1 MKNRNERAS
10 SPGMEQR
17 LWEVLSGK
25 EGNYINPFFWQNGGL
40 PDLIRQEMEAIYQS
54 GIREVCVESRVH
66 PDFLGDGWWET
77 LDVILE
83 EAVRRGMRV
92 WVLDDAHFPT
102 GYANGRVKENPYARK
117 RYLDCY
123 HIDAV
128 GPLKGSSFLIHLE
141 EGEELVAVTA
151 GKKGTVGRLTGVK
164 GTVCHQLTEVLD
176 LTDRMKES
184 LNPPGMNKEKNL
196 GARDIV
202 LYWDVPEG
210 IWTVNVIKVVE
221 GGTGRRDYINT
232 IDKEAVGLLLKTV
245 YEPHYQRY
253 GALFGREFA
262 GFFSDEPEIGNVL
275 SEYGQNARIG
285 IPGETLAWCQE
296 LMEMLKEQFG
306 ADFPVYL
313 TALWDEVEGVTQ
325 SARYYFMD
333 AVTKLYGKNF
343 SKQLGN
349 WCREHGVEYI
359 GHVIEDNGCH
369 SRLGLGTGHFFRA
382 LSGQDMSGI
391 DVVLQQIRPGLNN
404 CQFYNIGGKGVYD
417 GRFFH
422 YGLAKLGVSLAHLDT
437 GKRGRTM
444 CEIFGAYGWTEGLK
458 LMKWLTDHML
468 VRGVN
473 YFVPHAFSMKDFP
486 DRDCPPH
493 FYAQGRN
500 PQFPYFKYL
509 MAYMNRVSHLL
520 QGGIHVPQAAVFYP
534 ACAEWMGEC
543 DGFEIPGSILMRH
556 QIDYEVLPEEALL
569 GAEIK
574 DGSLVVGQERYR
586 VLLFP
591 RCEYLPDKVLEW
603 CDEALTQGLTIVM
616 DGQAPKYQSTQ
627 EGYRN
632 DKLLI
637 TEDLEGFL
645 ESERFLEGAG
655 FLESEGFLEG
665 TGFLKGAGL
674 REITLQGNYPDLR
687 YYHYRQ
693 PMGDLFLFFNEAV
706 GETVETVVSLPV
718 ETENI
723 VFQYDAWENRLY
735 RAASESDGVRLKLM
749 PGEATIFYAGKAEEE
764 PMELPPQCY
773 DTRLICYVGEKDA
786 AGDAKPEE
794 RENLVDTVPSCGSGW
809 QVSLLSYDGSGAGE
823 RHLERLVDLTGSE
836 GNPLF
841 SGKMTYM
848 TEFPGNVLE
857 DDESVLVD
865 GREEYLLDCG
875 EVYETMEVWLNGK
888 SLGVRVAAPYTVRFS
903 REDVHAG
910 NNQLKIEVTNTL
922 VHAMRDIMSMT
933 MPIEPSGLLGPVR
946 ILAVRSPEDDC
957 RRKDTR

>member
-1 MKNRNERAS
+1 MKNRNERVTS
-10 SPGMEQR
+10 HEMEQR
-17 LWEVLSGK
+17 LCEVLSGK
-25 EGNYINPFFWQNGGL
+25 EGNYINSFFWQNGGS
-40 PDLIRQEMEAIYQS
+40 PDMIRQEMAAIYQS

-83 EAVRRGMRV
+83 EAGRRGMRV

-102 GYANGRVKENPYARK
+102 GYANGRVKEHPYARK

-128 GPLKGSSFLIHLE
+128 GPLKGNGFLIHLE
-141 EGEELVAVTA
+141 EGEELIAVTA
-151 GKKGTVGRLTGVK
+151 GKKGAVGKLTGVK

-176 LTDRMKES
+176 LTDQIRES
-184 LNPPGMNKEKNL
+184 LNQSDTKRERDQEKKQKEDQERNRERDKEKNQEK
-196 GARDIV
+196 GPEVRDIV

-210 IWTVNVIKVVE
+210 VWTVNVIKVVE
-221 GGTGRRDYINT
+221 GGTGRKDYINT

-253 GALFGREFA
+253 SALFGREFA

-285 IPGETLAWCQE
+285 IPGQTLPWCPE
-296 LMEMLKEQFG
+296 LMEVLKEQFG
-306 ADFPVYL
+306 ADLPIYL
-313 TALWDEVEGVTQ
+313 TALWDEVEGITQ

-422 YGLAKLGVSLAHLDT
+422 YGLAKLGVSLAHLDA

-493 FYAQGRN
+493 FYAHGRN

-509 MAYMNRVSHLL
+509 MAYMNRISHLL

-543 DGFEIPGSILMRH
+543 DGFEVPGSVLMRH

-569 GAEIK
+569 EADIV
-574 DGSLVVGQERYR
+574 DGKLIVGQEQYR
-586 VLLFP
+586 ALLFP
-591 RCEYLPDKVLEW
+591 RCEYLPDRILEW
-603 CDEALTQGLTIVM
+603 CDEALAQGLTIVM
-616 DGQAPKYQSTQ
+616 DGQVPKYQSTQ
-627 EGYRN
+627 ESYSHE
-632 DKLLI
+632 KLLI
-637 TEDLEGFL
+637 AEDLED
-645 ESERFLEGAG
+645 
-655 FLESEGFLEG
+655 FLESEGFLG
-665 TGFLKGAGL
+665 NIGFLGSTGC
-674 REITLQGNYPDLR
+674 REITLKGSYPDLR

-693 PMGDLFLFFNEAV
+693 PRGEVFLFFNEAV

-718 ETENI
+718 GIEDD
-723 VFQYDAWENRLY
+723 VFQYDAWDNKLY
-735 RAASESDGVRLKLM
+735 RAALECGGVRLKLI
-749 PGEATIFYAGKAEEE
+749 PGEATIFYAGKLEEE
-764 PMELPPQCY
+764 SVELSPQCY
-773 DTRLICYVGEKDA
+773 DTSLICYVGESNVT
-786 AGDAKPEE
+786 GDAELEGK
-794 RENLVDTVPSCGSGW
+794 VDLADKIPSCGNGW
-809 QVSLLSYDGSGAGE
+809 QVSLLSYDGSESGE
-823 RHLERLVDLTGSE
+823 QYLERLVDLTGRE
-836 GNPLF
+836 GDPMF
-841 SGKMTYM
+841 SGKMTYV
-848 TEFPGNVLE
+848 TEFPGSILE
-857 DDESVLVD
+857 ED
-865 GREEYLLDCG
+865 GSALKEDGEEYLLDCG

-888 SLGVRVAAPYTVRFS
+888 SLGVRVAAPYTVRFA
-903 REDVHAG
+903 REDVQAG
-910 NNQLKIEVTNTL
+910 NNLLKIEVTNTL

-933 MPIEPSGLLGPVR
+933 MPVEPSGLLGPVR
-946 ILAVRSPEDDC
+946 ILKMV
-957 RRKDTR
+957 